1 MMDGM
6 NVVEQRRLTAEE
18 WQKHFDEQPRSGKRV
33 KGYCEENGLTVH
45 KFYYWRARLRELAG
59 GAAASGFVECRVP
72 EAASGCPVIL
82 ECAGGYRLQIAAG
95 FDERTLKRVL
105 GVLAQC

>member
-1 MMDGM
+1 MDETSI
-6 NVVEQRRLTAEE
+6 VEQRRLTAEE
-18 WQKHFDEQPRSGKRV
+18 WQKHFEEQRKSGKRV
-33 KGYCEENGLTVH
+33 KDYCAEKGLTTH

-59 GAAASGFVECRVP
+59 ESTVSRFVECRVQ
-72 EAASGCPVIL
+72 EAATGCPLIL
-82 ECAGGYRLQIAAG
+82 ECVGGYRLQIAEG